1 MSLFRDTVSK
11 ERKLDGW
18 NSEITEC
25 ETSYLKVS
33 AECIAKTKEEI
44 PSAYRKK
51 PKITISSG
59 CGSNF
64 TLIDEVVYT
73 GLRGNY

>member
-33 AECIAKTKEEI
+33 AETKEEI
-44 PSAYRKK
+44 TSTYRKK

-59 CGSNF
+59 CGSNS
-64 TLIDEVVYT
+64 TLIDGVMYT
-73 GLRGNY
+73 GRGGNY